1 MSSILTDRSVLL
13 LAALTII
20 GLFAFAG
27 GWMLIRRMRRTLTQ
41 EPTEAA
47 PRRNAEPGPE
57 FAAAAVQAV
66 IARLKEQEIELER
79 LRKAEYSRAQTS
91 ENISAAVLSN
101 LSSGVLLF
109 GPALLVRQANEAARS
124 ILGYASPTGLHAR
137 EVFQGAGNLR
147 LDPSAPGPTPASLAD
162 AVELCLRSGASLRRL
177 EADYTTP
184 SGEKRVLGITLS
196 PVRGAAGE
204 ALGAACLVSDLTEI
218 SSMTQ
223 QMRLRE
229 NLASLGEMSAGIA
242 HEFKNSLATISG
254 YAQMLTA
261 ENDPQS
267 TQQFAGKIVSE
278 TASLTRIVTDFL
290 NFARPKGLEA
300 EIVELRSLI
309 EDCARE
315 CGVTLKLDGFA
326 GDLALLGEATA
337 LRQAFSN
344 LLRNSAEA
352 GRDGA
357 PVTVVVRAEADG
369 QATRLVF
376 KDDGSGIPGENL
388 ARIFVPFFTTKAAG
402 TGLGLA
408 LVHRIVSDHGGTVSV
423 ASDTSGSTF
432 TLSFPARKPS
442 GPEPEQR

>member
-1 MSSILTDRSVLL
+1 MSSLLNDRAVLL

-20 GLFAFAG
+20 GLFAFAV
-27 GWMLIRRMRRTLTQ
+27 GWFWIRRMRQSLTE

-57 FAAAAVQAV
+57 FAAATVQAV
-66 IARLKEQEIELER
+66 IARLKEQEKELER

-101 LSSGVLLF
+101 LASGVLLF
-109 GPALLVRQANEAARS
+109 GPAGLVRQANQAARG
-124 ILGYASPTGLHAR
+124 ILGYASPSGLHAR
-137 EVFQGAGNLR
+137 DLFQGAGDLR
-147 LDPSAPGPTPASLAD
+147 FHPSEANAPPASLSE
-162 AVELCLRSGASLRRL
+162 AVDLCLRTGESFRRL
-177 EADYTTP
+177 ETDYSSP
-184 SGEKRVLGITLS
+184 DGQRRVLGITLS
-196 PVRGAAGE
+196 PVRGPAGE
-204 ALGAACLVSDLTEI
+204 ALGVACLVSDLTEI
-218 SSMTQ
+218 TRMTS

-261 ENDPQS
+261 ENDAPT
-267 TQQFAGKIVSE
+267 TQQFAGKIVAE

-290 NFARPKGLEA
+290 NFARPQGLEA
-300 EIVELRSLI
+300 ETVELRSLI

-315 CGVTLKLDGFA
+315 CGVALKLDGFPA
-326 GDLALLGEATA
+326 DLSLLGDSTA

-352 GRDGA
+352 GRNGA
-357 PVTVVVRAEADG
+357 PVTVQVSAEADA

-376 KDDGSGIPGENL
+376 QDDGVGIPGENL
-388 ARIFVPFFTTKAAG
+388 TRIFVPFFTTKATG

-408 LVHRIVSDHGGTVSV
+408 LVHRIVSEHGGTVSV
-423 ASDTSGSTF
+423 ASDAAGSTF
-432 TLSFPARKPS
+432 TLSFPARKP
-442 GPEPEQR
+442 GPERE